1 MTIPEAPQ
9 TLCLT
14 CGWHEGDRVQMKSHY
29 VKIDGSML
37 GVVHGVVK
45 AWPGEGHC
53 HIAEWNESRSATR
66 LPNVNVEKDVGAS

>member
-1 MTIPEAPQ
+1 M
-9 TLCLT
+9 
-14 CGWHEGDRVQMKSHY
+14 RSHF